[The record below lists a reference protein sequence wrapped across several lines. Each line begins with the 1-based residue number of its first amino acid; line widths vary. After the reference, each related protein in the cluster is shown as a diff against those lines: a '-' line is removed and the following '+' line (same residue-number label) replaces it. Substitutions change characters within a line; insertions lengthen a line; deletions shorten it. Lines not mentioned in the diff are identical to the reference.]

1 MPLDQDH
8 HGEKETSGF
17 MSLGGH
23 LDELRSRLIKASIVP
38 VALAL
43 AVFMNASYVRAFLV
57 RPLVQALE
65 ATGQPTNLQVLSPT
79 ETIMVDLQISI
90 WAAVVVSLPWI
101 LWQVW
106 LFVSPGLYA
115 HERRYARFLV
125 PLSALLVAL
134 GLSGLYL
141 TMPYMMEMMI
151 GFGVE
156 PPRTV
161 AAPEPTAADAAAPRI
176 EVRDADP
183 PSAAP
188 GQVWMLKGDAQLYV
202 AVDAGRDDGALEVR
216 TIATRTTG
224 ALSQQYRLQ
233 EYVDFLIFFAVAIAI
248 AFQMPVAVL
257 LLGWIGILDTRF
269 LRKYRRYA
277 IFACAI
283 IAAVVTPTVDVVSML
298 ALMVPL
304 YLLYELGILLLTVAP
319 SQAVAEGGVVRN
331 ALGTLVGRPKYR
343 SRRTDGAEGDE

>member
-1 MPLDQDH
+1 
-8 HGEKETSGF
+8 
-17 MSLGGH
+17 
-23 LDELRSRLIKASIVP
+23 
-38 VALAL
+38 
-43 AVFMNASYVRAFLV
+43 
-57 RPLVQALE
+57 
-65 ATGQPTNLQVLSPT
+65 
-79 ETIMVDLQISI
+79 MVDLQISI

-202 AVDAGRDDGALEVR
+202 AVDAGRGDGALEVR

>member
-8 HGEKETSGF
+8 HGEEATGGF

-90 WAAVVVSLPWI
+90 WTAIVLSLPWI

-188 GQVWMLKGDAQLYV
+188 GQVWMLKGDSQLYV
-202 AVDAGRDDGALEVR
+202 AVDAGRGDGALEVR

-233 EYVDFLIFFAVAIAI
+233 EYVDFLLFFAVAIAI

>member
-8 HGEKETSGF
+8 HGEEATGGF

-202 AVDAGRDDGALEVR
+202 AVDAGRGDGALEVR

>member
-1 MPLDQDH
+1 
-8 HGEKETSGF
+8 
-17 MSLGGH
+17 
-23 LDELRSRLIKASIVP
+23 
-38 VALAL
+38 
-43 AVFMNASYVRAFLV
+43 
-57 RPLVQALE
+57 
-65 ATGQPTNLQVLSPT
+65 
-79 ETIMVDLQISI
+79 MVDLQISI

-115 HERRYARFLV
+115 HERRYARLLV
-125 PLSALLVAL
+125 PLSALLVAV

-161 AAPEPTAADAAAPRI
+161 AAPEPTAAGAAAPRI

-202 AVDAGRDDGALEVR
+202 AVDAGRGDGALEVR

-343 SRRTDGAEGDE
+343 PRRTDGAEGDE

>member
-8 HGEKETSGF
+8 HGEKETGGF

-43 AVFMNASYVRAFLV
+43 VVFMNASYVRAFLV

-161 AAPEPTAADAAAPRI
+161 AAPEPTAADVAAPRI

-202 AVDAGRDDGALEVR
+202 AVDAGRGDGALEVR

-233 EYVDFLIFFAVAIAI
+233 EYVDFLLFFAVAIAI

>member
-8 HGEKETSGF
+8 HGEETTGGL

-23 LDELRSRLIKASIVP
+23 LDELRSRLIKASVVP
-38 VALAL
+38 LAIALV
-43 AVFMNASYVRAFLV
+43 VFMNASYVRAFLV

-90 WAAVVVSLPWI
+90 WTAVVVSVPWI

-106 LFVSPGLYA
+106 LFVSPGLYS

-125 PLSALLVAL
+125 PLSAFLVVL

-161 AAPEPTAADAAAPRI
+161 AAPAPDAGAADAPRI
-176 EVRDADP
+176 DVREADP
-183 PSAAP
+183 PTAAP

-202 AVDAGRDDGALEVR
+202 AVDAGRGDGSLEVR

-277 IFACAI
+277 VFACAI

-331 ALGTLVGRPKYR
+331 ALGTLVGRPRYR
-343 SRRTDGAEGDE
+343 PRRTDGAEGDE

>member
-8 HGEKETSGF
+8 HGEKETGGF

-43 AVFMNASYVRAFLV
+43 VVFMNASYVRAFLV

-90 WAAVVVSLPWI
+90 WTAVVVSLPWI

-125 PLSALLVAL
+125 PLSALLVAV

-161 AAPEPTAADAAAPRI
+161 AAPEPTAADVAAPRI

-202 AVDAGRDDGALEVR
+202 AVDAGRGDGALEVR
-216 TIATRTTG
+216 TIATRTIG